1 MRPLRALAALL
12 FLIAGIVLGALNPES
27 TSVDLGMLRIEAG
40 LGVVLLSALLIGVLI
55 GGLAITFSVVLPL
68 RRESRRN
75 RKADTGRNESEA
87 QPVLS
92 SLAEP

>member
-12 FLIAGIVLGALNPES
+12 FLIAGVVLGALNPES

-40 LGVVLLSALLIGVLI
+40 LGLI

-68 RRESRRN
+68 RRELRQN
-75 RKADTGRNESEA
+75 RKAGIGLNESGA
-87 QPVLS
+87 QQSVLS
-92 SLAEP
+92 SLPEP